1 MNKMLDKE
9 FKSLLAKKWAVI
21 QKDTDKY
28 MNQVR
33 KTIQNL
39 EERQQ
44 HEWEIQHGNQ
54 DFWKKSGRN
63 VGNENVF
70 NGKKPKASS
79 IV

>member
-1 MNKMLDKE
+1 MSSDSKGHR
-9 FKSLLAKKWAVI
+9 
-21 QKDTDKY
+21 
-28 MNQVR
+28 QVHESSQENNS
-33 KTIQNL
+33 KL